1 MGTQH
6 HSIQTYLC
14 ASVLGRDVIR
24 RVCGLLA
31 LWSFLAS
38 RVFDEMVLNLL

>member
-6 HSIQTYLC
+6 HSMQTYLC

-24 RVCGLLA
+24 RVYGLLD
-31 LWSFLAS
+31 LWPFLAS
-38 RVFDEMVLNLL
+38 SVFDEMVLNLL